1 MYHSVFFVNFATLP
15 SVPARYDQYCPIA
28 RGLDVIGDRWTLLVL
43 RELSLGAQRF
53 TDLRRNL
60 AGIPPNV
67 LSQRLKRLGE
77 DGMVAV
83 EELPPPAARSV
94 YKLTERGREVVPVL
108 RALVRFGTPELAPAT
123 ADRAPRPDTVAPV
136 VFLSWF
142 DEVEAARLEVDEHYD
157 VVVHGPEAAHVQ
169 HLSSQRPATSR
180 RVEGEAAVTLEGP
193 AWAFT
198 RLRQDRTLDELAAD
212 GTLRVTGSKAARSR
226 FRRLYAL
233 A

>member
-1 MYHSVFFVNFATLP
+1 VNLATV
-15 SVPARYDQYCPIA
+15 SRVPARYDQYCPIA

-53 TDLRRNL
+53 TDLRRQL
-60 AGIPPNV
+60 PGIPPNV

-77 DGMVAV
+77 DGLVVV

-94 YKLTERGREVVPVL
+94 YKLTERGRDVVPVL
-108 RALVRFGTPELAPAT
+108 RALVRFGTPDLAPAT
-123 ADRAPRPDTVAPV
+123 PDQAPRASTVAPV

-142 DEVEAARLEVDEHYD
+142 DEAEAARLDVDEHYD
-157 VVVHGPEAAHVQ
+157 VVVDGQVQ
-169 HLSSQRPATSR
+169 HLSSQRPAVRR
-180 RVEGEAAVTLEGP
+180 RVEGDAAVVVEGP

-198 RLRQDRTLDELAAD
+198 RLRQDRTLDDLAAD
-212 GTLRVTGSKAARSR
+212 GTLRVTGSKAARGR
-226 FRRLYAL
+226 FRRLFAL